1 MFKIRKVPAL
11 NMDQLKKSVGAKSS
25 IFGFTDIDPN
35 EFGTFV
41 SKANSDGDSFTNN
54 FPNSKRLS
62 KKKLHAFMKLVLVLE
77 KKIMVR
83 RFDFW
88 LPLRRYDQSL
98 RS

>member
-1 MFKIRKVPAL
+1 MRQKC
-11 NMDQLKKSVGAKSS
+11 QKST
-25 IFGFTDIDPN
+25 IFGSTDIDAN

-41 SKANSDGDSFTNN
+41 SKANSDGESFINN
-54 FPNSKRLS
+54 FPVKRLS

-88 LPLRRYDQSL
+88 LPLRRYD
-98 RS
+98 